1 MIFRHKLL
9 TLSDLLVIAP
19 TQINPDAE
27 EAERIIEAYC
37 RELGIW
43 LPHFQEYTTMSSYLF
58 PRTSVERLVAIDIF
72 TNLLYFIDDVFDRNK
87 PSKVSEIEIRKVF
100 ENCIRAMQYGVV
112 PQDKHMLYPTCLE
125 LHRQFAALNSQAWI
139 DRMAESLLQHFKAT
153 TYSIDDIL
161 KLSGDAVTQYIAIR
175 ELDSGMRPTMNL
187 IELAYGIYLPE
198 EVLNHEVMRR
208 LTLRTARVGGLM
220 NDIFSYEKE
229 VLALNSRFNL
239 ITVLMESQQ
248 LSFDEAVHVAVGML
262 NEFVLGFLEMEKELP
277 TWEDAK
283 IDRMVRQYVE
293 GLKDQIIATW
303 HWQMST
309 NRYRSPNSPFPEL
322 RTLL

>member
-1 MIFRHKLL
+1 MLQQKLL

-19 TQINPDAE
+19 VQINPQAE
-27 EAERIIEAYC
+27 EAERIIEDYC
-37 RELGIW
+37 RKLGIW

-58 PRTSVERLVAIDIF
+58 PRASVERLVAIDIF

-87 PSKVSEIEIRKVF
+87 PSQVGEIEMRKVF
-100 ENCIRAMQYGVV
+100 ENCVAAMQYGIV
-112 PQDKHMLYPTCLE
+112 PEDDHMLYATCLE

-139 DRMAESLLQHFKAT
+139 DRLTDSLLQHFKAT

-161 KLSGDAVTQYIAIR
+161 KLGGDAVTQYIAIR
-175 ELDSGMRPTMNL
+175 ELDSGMRPTMSL
-187 IELAYGIYLPE
+187 IELAYGIYLPD
-198 EVLNHEVMRR
+198 EVLNHTVIRR

-229 VLALNSRFNL
+229 VLALGSRFNL
-239 ITVLMESQQ
+239 IAVLMESQH

-262 NEFVLGFLEMEKELP
+262 NEFIAGFLEMENELP
-277 TWEDAK
+277 TWDDPK
-283 IDRMVRQYVE
+283 TNRLVQQFVE